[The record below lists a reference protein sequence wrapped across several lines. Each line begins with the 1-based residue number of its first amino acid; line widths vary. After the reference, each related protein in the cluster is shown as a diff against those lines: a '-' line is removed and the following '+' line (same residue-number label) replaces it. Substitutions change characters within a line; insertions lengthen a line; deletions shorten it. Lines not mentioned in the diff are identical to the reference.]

1 MKYLQEIKNLSN
13 DINKSEINNHLAFG
27 TMNTWLSVWH
37 NAMEQCIN
45 NIKEEIK

>member
-1 MKYLQEIKNLSN
+1 MKMLVADVNIR
-13 DINKSEINNHLAFG
+13 EINQHLAFG
-27 TMNTWLSVWH
+27 TINEWLSAWH